1 MSTIYVTEKKTSFK
15 IQHQYLKMF
24 CYGKQRTIRIRNI
37 SQIIIFGAIKLPKDV
52 MQIIR
57 LNQIPVL
64 YLRENCEFI
73 GRVENPSPLQT
84 KYLNYQRQR
93 LHDVEFNHATAESI
107 TWAKLHN
114 QYTFLQSWTPHHVD
128 YTIQSAL
135 DYLKLLMD
143 NLPAALSINDLREYM
158 EEADKIYYCAVA
170 SIISFCNPCTQTTL
184 QQINRLL
191 KLGNQLLHQYIYTHL
206 VSTGLH
212 PEYGIIHSDT
222 HHELPLAWDFSVEFR
237 PAIVDDLVINFVR
250 NLPNLN
256 SNGNGNGQ
264 KCPLNLIQ
272 HFLKYW
278 EGKLMTFVLHP
289 YAGEVSY
296 RQCIEIQV
304 REYAASLL
312 GDVEYYRP
320 LALKLHPQS
329 HAVTNVSEKQ
339 KPVLT
344 LV

>member
-1 MSTIYVTEKKTSFK
+1 
-15 IQHQYLKMF
+15 MF
-24 CYGKQRTIRIRNI
+24 FNGRQRTIRIRNI
-37 SQIIIFGAIKLPKDV
+37 SQFIIFGAIKLPKDV

-64 YLRENCEFI
+64 YLTENLDFL
-73 GRVENPSPLQT
+73 GRVENPSSLQT
-84 KYLNYQRQR
+84 KYLTHQRQR
-93 LHDVEFNHATAESI
+93 LHDFEFNHGTAESI

-114 QYTFLQSWTPHHVD
+114 QYTFLQSWTPHRVD
-128 YTIQSAL
+128 YTIKQAL

-143 NLPAALSINDLREYM
+143 NLPAALSIHELREYM

-170 SIISFCNPCTQTTL
+170 SIISFYNPCTQTTL
-184 QQINRLL
+184 QQINQLL

-206 VSTGLH
+206 ISTGLH
-212 PEYGIIHSDT
+212 PDYGIIHSDA
-222 HHELPLAWDFSVEFR
+222 HHELPLAWDFSAEFR
-237 PAIVDDLVINFVR
+237 APVVDDLVINFVR

-256 SNGNGNGQ
+256 SNGNGNGK

-272 HFLKYW
+272 HFLKCW
-278 EGKLMTFVLHP
+278 EGKLKTFVLHP
-289 YAGEVSY
+289 CAGEVSY
-296 RQCIEIQV
+296 RQCIDIQV

-312 GDVEYYRP
+312 GDIEYYRP
-320 LALKLHPQS
+320 LALKLHPQNN
-329 HAVTNVSEKQ
+329 AVTNIAENQ